1 MKKIIMILG
10 VILLAGGGL
19 AGCSRNRITI
29 GSMSKDFT
37 NLELTDNLI
46 GNTITLDESSSVELY
61 EDIKSM
67 EFTKTSAGEED
78 TEVAVTVK
86 FLKASKELDQF
97 VIVGE
102 NIIEYQGDY
111 YQSDESFDMQEL
123 ELFLAQQ
130 FTAVVIE
137 AGKGLLVTPEV
148 GSAASASSDRI
159 SVSLYETKILDD
171 KGNAVTADRFKPG
184 DMLKIYYNGVILES
198 YPAQISADKIEYLGR
213 NFQLDAYMAVI
224 DDIYQEDSGLNGD
237 IKMIAFDTTEWVNL
251 TEIEK
256 EILLSMVKEKYG
268 YDTLQATFEELSE
281 QGLIDKDNLYFPEG
295 ILIEIEK
302 VEWNEEDKT
311 LKCSISKWRSGL
323 GAIGADVEATYDG
336 GSWNLS
342 KTGMWIS

>member
-1 MKKIIMILG
+1 MKKVFMLLTIILI
-10 VILLAGGGL
+10 AGGL
-19 AGCSRNRITI
+19 LTGCSRNTVTI
-29 GSMSKDFT
+29 GRMSKDFT
-37 NLELTDNLI
+37 NLELTDHSL
-46 GNTITLDESSSVELY
+46 GTTITLDESSSEEFY
-61 EDIKSM
+61 EKIKSM
-67 EFTKTSAGEED
+67 KFTKTSLEED
-78 TEVAVTVK
+78 NGMAITVK

-97 VIVGE
+97 EILGE
-102 NIIEYQGDY
+102 NIIEYQGDA
-111 YQSDESFDMQEL
+111 YQSDESFDLQEV

-137 AGKGLLVTPEV
+137 AGKGLLVTPEA

-159 SVSLYETKILDD
+159 SVSLYETEILDD

-184 DMLKIYYNGVILES
+184 DLLKIFYNGVILES
-198 YPAQISADKIEYLGR
+198 YPAQIRADRIEYLGR
-213 NFQLDAYMAVI
+213 DLQLDGYMAVI

-268 YDTLQATFEELSE
+268 FDTLQGTFEELSE

-295 ILIEIEK
+295 ILIEIKK
-302 VEWNEEDKT
+302 VEWNEKDKA

-323 GAIGADVEATYDG
+323 GAIGADVKATYDG

-342 KTGMWIS
+342 KSGMWIS